1 MGNWSRGKWPGAG
14 AASCA
19 RLTSCGCLLA
29 DGRRAAAP
37 GPERRKER
45 MGVGPGHPAPA
56 MTTPAIEDLAF
67 LSGRWQGDNF
77 LMEFGIP
84 HGTMIFGSMQAVEG
98 GVTTYWE
105 TFRMAREGDVLACY
119 PAQMGS
125 PSGRY
130 ELAALSR
137 ENGPSAV
144 FENGANTLHR
154 RIEYA
159 ADVAGQVLTISVG
172 GEREG
177 KPYHQAWRLRRA

>member
-1 MGNWSRGKWPGAG
+1 VRGPRAVIVLRLG
-14 AASCA
+14 AAA
-19 RLTSCGCLLA
+19 RPDLGQSDA
-29 DGRRAAAP
+29 
-37 GPERRKER
+37 KER
-45 MGVGPGHPAPA
+45 TGVGSEHPALA
-56 MTTPAIEDLAF
+56 MTTPAIEDLGF

-77 LMEFGIP
+77 LMEFGTP

-105 TFRMAREGDVLACY
+105 TFRIAREGDALACY

-130 ELAALSR
+130 EIAALSR
-137 ENGPSAV
+137 ENGSSAV
-144 FENGANTLHR
+144 FENGANPLHR

-159 ADVAGQVLTISVG
+159 ADAAGQVLTISVD

-177 KPYHQAWRLRRA
+177 KPYRQSWQLRRA